1 MKSLKIFAL
10 AFAVVALSARAETTP
25 VEEPKEVI
33 TLVAETEQGEFVTLN
48 VTQNESGEL
57 VVVKEADIAC

>member
-10 AFAVVALSARAETTP
+10 VFAAVVVNARAETTP
-25 VEEPKEVI
+25 VEEPKEIVV
-33 TLVAETEQGEFVTLN
+33 TTDTEVAN
-48 VTQNESGEL
+48 QNETTEV

>member
-10 AFAVVALSARAETTP
+10 VFAAVVVNARAETTP
-25 VEEPKEVI
+25 VEEPKEVV
-33 TLVAETEQGEFVTLN
+33 VATADAEVVN
-48 VTQNESGEL
+48 QNETTEV

>member
-10 AFAVVALSARAETTP
+10 VFAAVVVDARAETTP
-25 VEEPKEVI
+25 VEEPKEVVVV
-33 TLVAETEQGEFVTLN
+33 TTDAEVVN
-48 VTQNESGEL
+48 QNETAEV

>member
-10 AFAVVALSARAETTP
+10 VFAAVVVNARAETTP
-25 VEEPKEVI
+25 VEEPKEVVVV
-33 TLVAETEQGEFVTLN
+33 TADAEVVN
-48 VTQNESGEL
+48 QNETTEV